1 MNSSPQTIDLPGR
14 ASELGKHERASGKY
28 LLSTAKDL
36 QDTLTALGA
45 EERNKMATL
54 DKERAEV
61 QKDLARMCV
70 EGRDR
75 GVREHSLVTR
85 TPSTMILSHGEESLD
100 TRHLDVPGLHICRSS
115 MPRLERISSN
125 GFSCPSAAPNPVMN
139 GGRSLRIQSPTPVYT
154 SNIHNRIPSPIFW
167 THPVAYEHTGSYH
180 RTFSKGRSLKS
191 PTPSKLQL
199 LQQTRSMVLPPI
211 RRNDILEPMEA
222 HDMRTSSLL
231 NKIINSRLPRS
242 YNKLRSCSSQEM
254 EDLRDGR
261 QRTSVTYM
269 YGELRLEAGYR
280 YREGKEWWWPLGK
293 QVIAIRATWSI
304 E

>member
-14 ASELGKHERASGKY
+14 ASELGKHERAAGKY

-61 QKDLARMCV
+61 QKDLERMCV
-70 EGRDR
+70 EGREH

-85 TPSTMILSHGEESLD
+85 TPSTMIHSHGEDSFH
-100 TRHLDVPGLHICRSS
+100 TRHLDVPRLHICRSS
-115 MPRLERISSN
+115 MPRLERLSST
-125 GFSCPSAAPNPVMN
+125 GFSCPSSTALNPVVN
-139 GGRSLRIQSPTPVYT
+139 GGRSLKVQSPTPVYT
-154 SNIHNRIPSPIFW
+154 NNIHNRIPSPIFW
-167 THPVAYEHTGSYH
+167 TPPVAYEHTGSYH
-180 RTFSKGRSLKS
+180 RTSSQGRKS

-242 YNKLRSCSSQEM
+242 YNKLRSCSLQEM

-261 QRTSVTYM
+261 QRTFATYM
-269 YGELRLEAGYR
+269 YGELRLEGGYGC
-280 YREGKEWWWPLGK
+280 REWKE
-293 QVIAIRATWSI
+293 
-304 E
+304 

>member
-14 ASELGKHERASGKY
+14 ASELGKHERAAGKY
-28 LLSTAKDL
+28 LLSSAKDL

-45 EERNKMATL
+45 EQRNKMATL

-61 QKDLARMCV
+61 QKDLERMCV
-70 EGRDR
+70 DGREYA
-75 GVREHSLVTR
+75 VREHSLVTR
-85 TPSTMILSHGEESLD
+85 TPSTMIHSHGEDNFD
-100 TRHLDVPGLHICRSS
+100 TRHLDVPRLHICRSS

-125 GFSCPSAAPNPVMN
+125 GYSCPSSASLNPILN
-139 GGRSLRIQSPTPVYT
+139 GGRSPTVQSPTPAYT
-154 SNIHNRIPSPIFW
+154 NNIHNRIPSPIFW
-167 THPVAYEHTGSYH
+167 TPPVAYEHTGSYH
-180 RTFSKGRSLKS
+180 RTSSRERKS
-191 PTPSKLQL
+191 PTPIKLQL

-261 QRTSVTYM
+261 KRTFATYM

-280 YREGKEWWWPLGK
+280 CREGKE
-293 QVIAIRATWSI
+293 
-304 E
+304 